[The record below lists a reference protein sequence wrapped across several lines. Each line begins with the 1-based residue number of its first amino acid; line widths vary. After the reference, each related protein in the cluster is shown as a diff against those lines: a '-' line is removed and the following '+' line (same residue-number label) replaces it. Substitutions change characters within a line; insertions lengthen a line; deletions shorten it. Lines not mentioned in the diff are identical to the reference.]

1 MLWIRL
7 YFNDTETFYS
17 IFIVFYL
24 FYYYYYYYYFLTIP
38 IEFNC

>member
-7 YFNDTETFYS
+7 YFNDTETFYF

-24 FYYYYYYYYFLTIP
+24 FYYYYYYFLTIP

>member
-7 YFNDTETFYS
+7 YFNDTETFYF

-24 FYYYYYYYYFLTIP
+24 FYYYYYYFLTIP
-38 IEFNC
+38 TEFNC

>member
-7 YFNDTETFYS
+7 YFNDTETFYF
-17 IFIVFYL
+17 IFMVFYL
-24 FYYYYYYYYFLTIP
+24 FYNYYYNYFLTIP